1 MNSGCYGEEI
11 SDILISIKVIDLKGN
26 IQEIKKDKINFIYR
40 GTNLP
45 KDLIILSA
53 KFHAKQGDKNLINN
67 KIKSILK
74 KKRMLNQVK
83 LKLAAVLLKI
93 QKIEKLGN

>member
-1 MNSGCYGEEI
+1 M
-11 SDILISIKVIDLKGN
+11 
-26 IQEIKKDKINFIYR
+26 
-40 GTNLP
+40 P

-67 KIKSILK
+67 KIKKYIK
-74 KKRMLNQVK
+74 EKRTLNQVK